1 MGDSIKTSR
10 LLLRKFV
17 IEDAEKMFS
26 NWAFDPEVTKYMTWL
41 PHENVETTKKII
53 QLWLEEYENP
63 KTHRF
68 AITLKDTG
76 ELIGSIDV
84 VNYINSVPEIGYC
97 LSRKYWN
104 KGYMTEAAKAFIEY
118 LFSKGF
124 KEIVIEADVRNI
136 GSNRVIEKCGFIFT
150 HKEEKE
156 HCSSFKPEPI
166 TVNWY
171 KLTKEN

>member
-1 MGDSIKTSR
+1 MEQNIKTRR
-10 LLLRKFV
+10 LLLRKFEINDV
-17 IEDAEKMFS
+17 EKMFS
-26 NWAFDPEVTKYMTWL
+26 NWANDPEVTEYMTWL
-41 PHENVETTKKII
+41 PHENIEITKSII
-53 QLWLEEYENP
+53 NIWLEEYKNP
-63 KTHRF
+63 NTYRY
-68 AITLKDTG
+68 AITIKETG

-84 VNYINSVPEIGYC
+84 VCYINGVPEIGYC

-104 KGYMTEAAKAFIEY
+104 MGYMTEAAKAFIEY

-124 KEIVIEADVRNI
+124 KEILIEADVRNI
-136 GSNRVIEKCGFIFT
+136 ASNRVIEKCGFKFT